1 MFLPV
6 RTESFASEAQRK
18 LAVLTTN
25 ADVLAG
31 RCLAAYCYV
40 FGDMRSIA
48 PFPSLSPTDS
58 DCGTERSEARAGGQ
72 RSRVHAQ
79 SSEVKRSEPDGVRP
93 VWRRAVCYLQQS
105 KAAAK
110 NHSLPAKDSIL
121 TSQKIN

>member
-48 PFPSLSPTDS
+48 PFSGSVRVALLGSYEAGVEPAQ
-58 DCGTERSEARAGGQ
+58 RSENNFTSERRWASRILPVSRRSSARG
-72 RSRVHAQ
+72 
-79 SSEVKRSEPDGVRP
+79 
-93 VWRRAVCYLQQS
+93 
-105 KAAAK
+105 
-110 NHSLPAKDSIL
+110 N
-121 TSQKIN
+121 